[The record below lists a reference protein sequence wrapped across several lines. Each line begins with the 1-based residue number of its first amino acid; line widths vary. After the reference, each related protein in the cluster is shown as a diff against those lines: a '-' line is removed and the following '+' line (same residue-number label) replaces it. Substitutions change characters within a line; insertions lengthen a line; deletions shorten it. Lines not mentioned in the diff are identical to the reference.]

1 MGDKGERERDG
12 RSRACGGDLVRVR
25 AGLATKINSL
35 SVWGNSMHALR
46 LSDLSQVSTRCANPH
61 GTEKLTFVAQV
72 KSVRL

>member
-1 MGDKGERERDG
+1 MGDKGERDG
-12 RSRACGGDLVRVR
+12 PSRACGDLVRVR
-25 AGLATKINSL
+25 ASTKINSL

-46 LSDLSQVSTRCANPH
+46 LSDLSQVSMRCANPH